1 MKLLKKSVVTQELI
15 NQKKIQIDEGI
26 VLANKIDALRISL
39 SNLEHQHKDFID
51 NKQIELDKIFK
62 SLEMEIKEKR
72 NELALLEEKRT
83 QLLIPL
89 NEEWLKISEEKEILT
104 EQATSLNKVI
114 SYNLDLKEI
123 LEKGDKELEKLSNQ
137 MRIEKTDI
145 DEIKLKAQRN
155 LFKSEKILKSSV
167 ESEEEINKRIETK
180 TSEILSREAT
190 LASKERELEIAKSQL
205 QKDRKEINNQRIRLE
220 DREATLEREIK
231 RQK

>member
-1 MKLLKKSVVTQELI
+1 MKLLKKSVVTQELAT
-15 NQKKIQIDEGI
+15 QKKIQIDEGI

-89 NEEWLKISEEKEILT
+89 NEEWLKVSEEKEILK

-123 LEKGDKELEKLSNQ
+123 LEKGDKELEKVSNQ

-155 LFKSEKILKSSV
+155 LFKSEKILKTSI